1 MSRTV
6 SQKWLASNHG
16 VQRRLLEAEQRGL
29 HGYCE
34 DGGRSVC
41 CPNDDKKPRK
51 EGRREQERR
60 NENEFQSDHHHPP
73 HRRHREGGRTEGAAS
88 SGPSPTCCQNR
99 VRHRHCSKEDLNHG
113 GSREGSGRSSS
124 GLWHRMNS
132 ARLGIDRRSIKKKPL
147 VDYGR
152 RGRSYQTVSTEMHH
166 LSRVDM
172 LTRW

>member
-34 DGGRSVC
+34 DGGRVASVRPSVC
-41 CPNDDKKPRK
+41 CPNDDKKQRKDGRK
-51 EGRREQERR
+51 ERTREKKRERV
-60 NENEFQSDHHHPP
+60 SVGSSSSSSSPSS
-73 HRRHREGGRTEGAAS
+73 GGRTEGAAS

-99 VRHRHCSKEDLNHG
+99 VRHRHCSKEDQNHG

-132 ARLGIDRRSIKKKPL
+132 ARLGIDRRSIKKEAVSGLWTTRTL
-147 VDYGR
+147 VSDR
-152 RGRSYQTVSTEMHH
+152 
-166 LSRVDM
+166 LN
-172 LTRW
+172 